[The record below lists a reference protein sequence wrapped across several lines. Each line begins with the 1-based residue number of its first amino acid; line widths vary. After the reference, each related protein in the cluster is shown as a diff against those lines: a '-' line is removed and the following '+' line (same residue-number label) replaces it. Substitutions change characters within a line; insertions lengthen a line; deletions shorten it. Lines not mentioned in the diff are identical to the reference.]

1 MQKSTITLDGVDYI
15 VRTIDITSLP
25 TFGSEGYRNVDVA
38 DVALWNELERRMEQ
52 GDKYAMGLD
61 ETVFFYPDSEFIR
74 RDPTD
79 EELLDYLREHLCGM
93 TKKYEVTCTRIYNGS
108 LEVEAESA
116 DAALAIA
123 RERLD
128 EVEFEYGETT
138 ADYAVEMSN

>member
-1 MQKSTITLDGVDYI
+1 M
-15 VRTIDITSLP
+15 
-25 TFGSEGYRNVDVA
+25 
-38 DVALWNELERRMEQ
+38 
-52 GDKYAMGLD
+52 
-61 ETVFFYPDSEFIR
+61 
-74 RDPTD
+74 
-79 EELLDYLREHLCGM
+79 
-93 TKKYEVTCTRIYNGS
+93 KYEVTCTRIYNGS